1 MIEGGVIRMADCLDQ
16 VDYAIVVGKVRHL
29 AGLMIYQG
37 LSEERTM
44 ERGSCV
50 ASDEVVVV

>member
-1 MIEGGVIRMADCLDQ
+1 MADCLDQ